1 MGLNPGYYFRSFLLN
16 LHFYLAY
23 IKTDSKAPSVG
34 TLFTWPKLAFVGIF
48 FFKIFQDL
56 KAEPFSI
63 SLKTNLV
70 YPHKISTLSAHSLIF
85 QPIRISVSAAFRQTA
100 L

>member
-34 TLFTWPKLAFVGIF
+34 TLFTWPKLALVGNGF
-48 FFKIFQDL
+48 FLIFQDL
-56 KAEPFSI
+56 KAQPFSI
-63 SLKTNLV
+63 SLKT
-70 YPHKISTLSAHSLIF
+70 KIVDITLQCF
-85 QPIRISVSAAFRQTA
+85 AFLQQVNFLANDLNFHRR
-100 L
+100 